1 MAGLWKRFITVHVLS
16 AWIYG
21 SIADGML
28 SPKLWCLLNTDHSIY
43 LILNAIFRLFRIV
56 FYFAISVHNCLVP
69 FIPVTS

>member
-1 MAGLWKRFITVHVLS
+1 MGTMAGLWKRFITVHVLS

-43 LILNAIFRLFRIV
+43 LILNAILDFLELCFILQ
-56 FYFAISVHNCLVP
+56 SVCITV
-69 FIPVTS
+69 